1 MSFQINR
8 RRGPLTAPAP
18 KPEYVGCH
26 GSSTPHRWFLGE
38 NTHGGIVTGV
48 CLNCFAEKP
57 FKNFMAEGDA
67 TMPYLAPHERAMFGK
82 GDWNG

>member
-8 RRGPLTAPAP
+8 RRGPLTAPPP

-26 GSSTPHRWFLGE
+26 GTKTPHRFRFEDNGNGPLA
-38 NTHGGIVTGV
+38 HGV
-48 CLNCFAEKP
+48 CQNCGHEKSLR
-57 FKNFMAEGDA
+57 NYIAEGDA

-82 GDWNG
+82 EDWNG